1 MFIDNLAIYGTI
13 EPERYSQMRKQAF
26 FLLFVLILLSLVG
39 AGCSSIPGMGGE
51 VEPTSAPEVAPVEPV
66 DSGITAEGRL
76 VPKDSVQLAFT
87 ASGQIAEVLVE
98 EGALVKKG
106 DVLARLSGRKQL
118 EAAIA
123 VAELELFNAQQALK
137 ALNDNLS
144 TAQNQALQ
152 ALNVA
157 RKAVHDT
164 ERRVNSLGGTADE
177 NDIDIANTQV
187 IFAKNALDKAKDAY
201 APYANLPED
210 NLTRARLKV
219 DLANKQKEYDAAVRK
234 YNSLTGT
241 ASNFDLDQASTDLLI
256 AQTQLTLAQEDYDS
270 LQKGPDPD
278 AVASAEARIATA
290 EAQLAAANAELEKL
304 DLLATMDGKIV
315 SLDLTPGQTV
325 TAGLPLV
332 ELADF
337 SEWDVE
343 TENLTEIEV
352 VDVSLGQAVSII
364 PDALPELKLVGEVIA
379 ISDTFQE
386 KRGDITYTVRIKLN
400 EVNPQLRWGMTVVID
415 FEQ

>member
-1 MFIDNLAIYGTI
+1 
-13 EPERYSQMRKQAF
+13 MRKKAS
-26 FLLFVLILLSLVG
+26 LLLIMLILVSLVG
-39 AGCSSIPGMGGE
+39 TGCASIPGMGGE
-51 VEPTSAPEVAPVEPV
+51 VEPTSAPEVAPIEPV

-98 EGALVKKG
+98 EGALVKNG

-137 ALNDNLS
+137 ALNDDLS
-144 TAQNQALQ
+144 TAQNLALQ

-187 IFAKNALDKAKDAY
+187 IFAKNALNKAKDAY
-201 APYANLPED
+201 APYASLPED

-241 ASNFDLDQASTDLLI
+241 ASSFDLDQASTDLLI
-256 AQTQLTLAQEDYDS
+256 AQTQLTLAQENYDS

-290 EAQLAAANAELEKL
+290 GAQLAAANADLEKL
-304 DLLATMDGKIV
+304 NLVATMDGKIV

-352 VDVSLGQAVSII
+352 VDVSLGQIVNII

>member
-1 MFIDNLAIYGTI
+1 
-13 EPERYSQMRKQAF
+13 MRKKAS
-26 FLLFVLILLSLVG
+26 LLLIMLILVSLVG
-39 AGCSSIPGMGGE
+39 TGCASIPGMGGE
-51 VEPTSAPEVAPVEPV
+51 VEPTSAPEVAPIEPV

-98 EGALVKKG
+98 EGALVKNG

-137 ALNDNLS
+137 ALNDDLS
-144 TAQNQALQ
+144 TAQNLALQ

-201 APYANLPED
+201 APYASLPED

-241 ASNFDLDQASTDLLI
+241 ASSFDLDQASTDLLI
-256 AQTQLTLAQEDYDS
+256 AQTQLTLAQENYDS

-290 EAQLAAANAELEKL
+290 EAQLAAANADLEKL
-304 DLLATMDGKIV
+304 NLVATMDGKIV

-352 VDVSLGQAVSII
+352 VDVSLGQIVNII
-364 PDALPELKLVGEVIA
+364 PDALPELNLVGEVIA